1 MGPATARIRARR
13 EGGAAVIEI
22 EDDAGAYP
30 QRPGSGGLG
39 MNIVDRRIKNLMGPE
54 WGLSVHCT
62 PQALTRVTV
71 RVPAEG
77 RAA

>member
-1 MGPATARIRARR
+1 
-13 EGGAAVIEI
+13 
-22 EDDAGAYP
+22 
-30 QRPGSGGLG
+30 